1 LPANDGE
8 PMTSASP
15 DYATE
20 LDLLIEASLEAGKEA
35 LRFFRN
41 DVEVFWKNG
50 GTSPV
55 TAADHAANDI
65 LKERLLGARPLYGW
79 LSEESEDDDKRL
91 SQARVFIVDP
101 IDGTRAFMS
110 GKDTWCVSAALTE
123 NGLPIAGVLFAP
135 SLDELFVATADGK
148 VEKNGRPLKVA
159 EADPDGRF
167 RISAAD
173 QLINALAPETKRDV
187 ERLSR
192 IPSLAY
198 RLAMIADGRMD
209 ATLVM
214 PNSHDWDLA
223 AAHLILKNAGGRL
236 TDTLGRDTLYNAK
249 LPEHG
254 VLVAASAGLHDR
266 LLASL
271 PSGLA

>member
-1 LPANDGE
+1 MNSQTPSPA
-8 PMTSASP
+8 A
-15 DYATE
+15 E
-20 LDLLIEASLEAGKEA
+20 LDLLVEASLAAGREA
-35 LRFFRN
+35 LKFFRT
-41 DVEVFWKNG
+41 DVEIFWKNG

-65 LKERLLGARPLYGW
+65 LRERLLGARPHYGW
-79 LSEESEDDDKRL
+79 LSEESEDDPQRL
-91 SQARVFIVDP
+91 SHERVFIVDP
-101 IDGTRAFMS
+101 IDGTRAFMT

-123 NGLPIAGVLFAP
+123 NGQTVAGVLFAP
-135 SLDELFVATADGK
+135 SLDELFVATADGR
-148 VEKNGRPLKVA
+148 VEKNGKPIQVA
-159 EADPDGRF
+159 GADPHGRF

-173 QLINALAPETKRDV
+173 QLINALASNTRKDI

-223 AAHLILKNAGGRL
+223 AANLILKNAGGRM
-236 TDTLGRDTLYNAK
+236 TDTTGREPVYNAAV
-249 LPEHG
+249 PQHG
-254 VLVAASAGLHDR
+254 VLVAASEALHDR

-271 PSGLA
+271 PATMA

>member
-1 LPANDGE
+1 MNSNTP
-8 PMTSASP
+8 S
-15 DYATE
+15 YAAE
-20 LDLLIEASLEAGKEA
+20 LDLLVEASLAAGREA
-35 LRFFRN
+35 LQFFRN

-65 LKERLLGARPLYGW
+65 LKERLLGARPHYGW
-79 LSEESEDDDKRL
+79 LSEESEDDPERL
-91 SQARVFIVDP
+91 GRERVFIVDP
-101 IDGTRAFMS
+101 IDGTRAFMT
-110 GKDTWCVSAALTE
+110 GKDTWCVSAALTQ
-123 NGLPIAGVLFAP
+123 NGSTVAGVLFAP
-135 SLDELFVATADGK
+135 SLDELFIATADGR
-148 VEKNGRPLKVA
+148 VEKNGKPIAVA
-159 EADPDGRF
+159 ARDRDGRF

-173 QLINALAPETKRDV
+173 QLINALAPNAKKDI

-198 RLAMIADGRMD
+198 RLAMIADSRMD

-236 TDTLGRDTLYNAK
+236 TDTAGREPIYNAAV
-249 LPEHG
+249 PRHG
-254 VLVAASAGLHDR
+254 VLVAASGALHGR
-266 LLASL
+266 MLASL
-271 PSGLA
+271 PVTMA